1 MPYFFLL
8 ITALIAGMALPVQTA
23 VNAELR
29 AAVIS
34 PYLAAMISF
43 LVGAAVLCGL
53 SLAIDHTIIPNRT
66 VFTKPWWI
74 WIGGAL
80 GVMLVLANVILMPQI
95 GSALTVGLTLAGQLI
110 IAIIIDHF
118 GWFHLPVHEINIPR
132 IIGVLLIL
140 VGIFLVQRF

>member
-1 MPYFFLL
+1 MPYFFLFVF
-8 ITALIAGMALPVQTA
+8 ALFAGMALPVQTA
-23 VNAELR
+23 INAELR
-29 AAVIS
+29 TTIQS

-43 LVGAAVLCGL
+43 LVGATVLCGVT
-53 SLAIDHTIIPNRT
+53 LAVEHTIIPNKV

-74 WIGGAL
+74 WSGGAL
-80 GVMLVLANVILMPQI
+80 GILFVLANVILMPKI

-110 IAIIIDHF
+110 MAIIIDHF

-140 VGIFLVQRF
+140 GGIFLVQRF